1 MKKILITGA
10 SGFVGKYLAEHL
22 VMGKHQVIGIGT
34 SLGHPWEGR
43 FDNFKWI
50 SADTSRKGD
59 WQNHVAASDIV
70 INLTGRNIFKPWTKS
85 YKQSIYDSRIFT
97 TRHIVDAMEKGKPA
111 KLLNAS
117 AIGYYGDMGE
127 TLLSETDSPGS
138 DFLAEVCRDWETQA
152 LTAEKKGVNVC
163 IMRFGVVLGA
173 QGALAKMAPV
183 FKCFVGG
190 PLGNGRQW
198 FPWIHI
204 KDLYTAVE
212 FLIEDQ
218 DVSGIFNFTGPSPVR
233 QKDFAKALGRAL
245 KRPAFMPAPAFLIR
259 LLMGELGSSL
269 MQSQKAF
276 PGKLVEKGFE
286 FEFQDIVAALED
298 IFKK

>member
-1 MKKILITGA
+1 
-10 SGFVGKYLAEHL
+10 
-22 VMGKHQVIGIGT
+22 
-34 SLGHPWEGR
+34 
-43 FDNFKWI
+43 
-50 SADTSRKGD
+50 
-59 WQNHVAASDIV
+59 
-70 INLTGRNIFKPWTKS
+70 
-85 YKQSIYDSRIFT
+85 
-97 TRHIVDAMEKGKPA
+97 
-111 KLLNAS
+111 
-117 AIGYYGDMGE
+117 MGE